1 MRRKREEDQE
11 FSRANWDVLAR
22 YVEEDCEQH
31 GFSSDQEL
39 PSYESFAQALEAVA
53 MLS

>member
-1 MRRKREEDQE
+1 MRRKWEEDQE
-11 FSRANWDVLAR
+11 FSRAEWDVLAR
-22 YVEEDCEQH
+22 YAETGCEHH

-39 PSYESFAQALEAVA
+39 PSRESFAQVLEAA